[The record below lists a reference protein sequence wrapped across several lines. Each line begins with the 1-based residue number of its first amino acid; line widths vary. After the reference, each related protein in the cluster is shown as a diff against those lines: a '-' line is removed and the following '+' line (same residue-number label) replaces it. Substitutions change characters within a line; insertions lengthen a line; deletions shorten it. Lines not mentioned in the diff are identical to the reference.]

1 MPSAVPGPGCSRFLQ
16 GEGTDPKAVKQL
28 RDAVRNG
35 KSVCTRLLNYR
46 KDGTPFWNLLT
57 MTPVSGCGGWPPY
70 IHFQGC
76 TPEDRFAVWPR
87 STPPECCT

>member
-1 MPSAVPGPGCSRFLQ
+1 MIFLCSRFLQ

-35 KSVCTRLLNYR
+35 KSVCTRLLNYK

-57 MTPVSGCGGWPPY
+57 MTPVSAAASTAEAPHSAACPPVAT
-70 IHFQGC
+70 G
-76 TPEDRFAVWPR
+76 
-87 STPPECCT
+87 